1 LNTASGFAKTGAQ
14 IFNGLSVDAL
24 DAVEN
29 EWPTLDQCLTHPTPT
44 GEYHYHSWSPCIN
57 EGTMRST
64 TESPAMCKDAN
75 DCKTAP
81 IQWGID
87 GGWTETSEWGG
98 MVGVAKDGH
107 PIYGP
112 YNSDGELW
120 TCDDHDICN
129 GRFFDNGTYGY
140 VATTTFPYIL
150 GCFGPAD
157 QQTAA
162 VTCTEA
168 SCSSTPNG
176 AKFLTL
182 SALAFISAFVALY

>member
-1 LNTASGFAKTGAQ
+1 M
-14 IFNGLSVDAL
+14 
-24 DAVEN
+24 
-29 EWPTLDQCLTHPTPT
+29 
-44 GEYHYHSWSPCIN
+44 N
-57 EGTMRST
+57 EGTLRST
-64 TESPAMCKDAN
+64 SVSPGACKDSN

-81 IQWGID
+81 IDFGLA
-87 GGWTETSEWGG
+87 GGWTETSQWGG

-140 VATTTFPYIL
+140 VATTTFPYIV

-157 QQTAA
+157 QQTAK
-162 VTCTEA
+162 VTCTES
-168 SCSSTPNG
+168 SCSSTADN
-176 AKFLTL
+176 AAAYLTL
-182 SALAFISAFVALY
+182 SALASISAFFALY